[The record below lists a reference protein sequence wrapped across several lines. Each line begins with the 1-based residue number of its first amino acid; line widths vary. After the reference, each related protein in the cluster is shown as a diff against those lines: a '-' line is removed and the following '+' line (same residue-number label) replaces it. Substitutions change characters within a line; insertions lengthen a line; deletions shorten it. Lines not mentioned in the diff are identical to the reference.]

1 MIYLLIIILADIRW
15 IDRLIAIWCEYGQTR
30 PQVTFTFLEIGSEWL
45 VRSWLQLHIASAA
58 AAATD
63 EKRLKTI
70 LKQFHWS
77 FVIIYRARLS
87 ISKADWVE
95 NVRAIIMPMHWLCT
109 TKRVLEY
116 LWYGR
121 VVIVGWKI
129 GRTQTGILMCNWV
142 QYFCAMC
149 ARMSH
154 LSV

>member
-15 IDRLIAIWCEYGQTR
+15 IDRLIAIWYEFGQTR

-45 VRSWLQLHIASAA
+45 VRSRLHIASAA
-58 AAATD
+58 AVASD
-63 EKRLKTI
+63 EKRLKPI
-70 LKQFHWS
+70 VKQFHWS

-87 ISKADWVE
+87 VSKADRAE
-95 NVRAIIMPMHWLCT
+95 NVRAIIIPMHWLCT
-109 TKRVLEY
+109 AKRVLEC
-116 LWYGR
+116 LWCDR
-121 VVIVGWKI
+121 AVIVGWKI

-149 ARMSH
+149 ARMLH